1 MTNRAFECEF
11 DRILHEY
18 VFGHSEKESKPETN
32 EEKIQEPVSTCIE
45 YGFTFTQVL
54 QYLENEYVKT
64 KSLDED
70 DEAEADYYLMAKHP
84 LLEGVYITLIEDC
97 TENGYKTTIY
107 PYIAAVDKD
116 ENELEDF
123 QFPKEAWFDG
133 NWSIH
138 KIYLN

>member
-1 MTNRAFECEF
+1 MRKITDEDLEKLWSDFVKDFVDTE
-11 DRILHEY
+11 
-18 VFGHSEKESKPETN
+18 SESEADG
-32 EEKIQEPVSTCIE
+32 EKIQEPVSTCIE

-64 KSLDED
+64 KNLDED

-97 TENGYKTTIY
+97 KENGYKTTIY

>member
-1 MTNRAFECEF
+1 MRKITDE
-11 DRILHEY
+11 DL
-18 VFGHSEKESKPETN
+18 EKIWSDFVKDFVDTESKSEAD

-97 TENGYKTTIY
+97 KETGYKTTIY

>member
-1 MTNRAFECEF
+1 MTDKAIKSEL
-11 DRILHEY
+11 DRLIREY
-18 VFGHSEKESKPETN
+18 VFGLSEEESEP
-32 EEKIQEPVSTCIE
+32 EEKKEPVQEPVSTCIE
-45 YGFTFTQVL
+45 HGFTFTQVL
-54 QYLENEYVKT
+54 QYLENEYIKT
-64 KSLDED
+64 KSLDEC

-84 LLEGVYITLIEDC
+84 LLEGVYITLIEEC
-97 TENGYKTTIY
+97 EENGYKTTIY

>member
-1 MTNRAFECEF
+1 MRKITDEDLEKLWSDFVKDFVDTE
-11 DRILHEY
+11 
-18 VFGHSEKESKPETN
+18 SESEAD

-70 DEAEADYYLMAKHP
+70 DEVEADYYLMAKHP

-97 TENGYKTTIY
+97 KENGYKTTIY

>member
-1 MTNRAFECEF
+1 MRKITDEDLEKIWSDFVKDFVGTE
-11 DRILHEY
+11 
-18 VFGHSEKESKPETN
+18 SESEAD

-84 LLEGVYITLIEDC
+84 LLEGIYITLIEDC
-97 TENGYKTTIY
+97 KETGYKIIIY

>member
-1 MTNRAFECEF
+1 MRKITDEDLEKIWSDFVKDFVDTE
-11 DRILHEY
+11 
-18 VFGHSEKESKPETN
+18 SESETN
-32 EEKIQEPVSTCIE
+32 KEKIQEPVSTCIE

-107 PYIAAVDKD
+107 PYITAVDKD

>member
-1 MTNRAFECEF
+1 MRKITDEDLEKLWSDFVKDFVDTE
-11 DRILHEY
+11 
-18 VFGHSEKESKPETN
+18 SESEAD

-70 DEAEADYYLMAKHP
+70 DEVEADYYLMAKHP

-97 TENGYKTTIY
+97 KENGYKTTIY

-123 QFPKEAWFDG
+123 PK
-133 NWSIH
+133 SY
-138 KIYLN
+138 K

>member
-1 MTNRAFECEF
+1 MRKITDEDLEKLWSDFVKDFVDTE
-11 DRILHEY
+11 
-18 VFGHSEKESKPETN
+18 SESEAD

-97 TENGYKTTIY
+97 KENGYKTTIY